1 MIENKLNLAK
11 AYHDQGYNC
20 AQAVAL
26 PFCKEMGLDAA
37 LVKRA
42 TEGFGAGMGGRTQTC
57 GALSGA
63 VFVAGM
69 LCASP
74 DDPTSKAATYQVC
87 GEMSADFVAHCGS
100 GVCEVIKGLTGG
112 DMLCS
117 CHDCIAWGV
126 RLVEAYIRNKDA

>member
-1 MIENKLNLAK
+1 MANKQNLAME
-11 AYHDQGYNC
+11 YHNQGYNC

-26 PFCKEMGLDAA
+26 PFCEEMGLEPS

-63 VFVAGM
+63 IFVAGV
-69 LCASP
+69 LKADANNP
-74 DDPTSKAATYQVC
+74 GSKIDTYKVC
-87 GEMSADFVAHCGS
+87 GEMSEQFVQECGS

-112 DMLCS
+112 KMLCS
-117 CHDCIAWGV
+117 CNDCIACGV
-126 RLVEAYIRNKDA
+126 KLVEDMLNK

>member
-1 MIENKLNLAK
+1 MNKLELAM

-26 PFCKEMGLDAA
+26 PFCEEMGLDAA
-37 LVKRA
+37 IVKRA

-63 VFVAGM
+63 IFVAGM
-69 LCASP
+69 LHASP
-74 DDPTSKAATYQVC
+74 TDPATKMSTYGVC
-87 GEMSADFVAHCGS
+87 GKMSADFVAHCGS

-112 DMLCS
+112 EMLCS
-117 CHDCIAWGV
+117 CNECIAYGV
-126 RLVEAYIRNKDA
+126 KLVENLIANK

>member
-1 MIENKLNLAK
+1 MSKLDLAMDF
-11 AYHDQGYNC
+11 HQQGYNC

-26 PFCKEMGLDAA
+26 PFCEEMGLDAA
-37 LVKRA
+37 VIKRA

-69 LCASP
+69 RNADATDPASKMDTYKVCA
-74 DDPTSKAATYQVC
+74 K
-87 GEMSADFVAHCGS
+87 MSEEFVAHCGS

-117 CHDCIAWGV
+117 CNECIACGV
-126 RLVEAYIRNKDA
+126 TLVEEMIANK

>member
-1 MIENKLNLAK
+1 MTKHEMAMDFHK
-11 AYHDQGYNC
+11 QGYNC

-26 PFCKEMGLDAA
+26 PFCDEMGLDAA

-69 LCASP
+69 LNA
-74 DDPTSKAATYQVC
+74 DATNPTSKMDTYKVC
-87 GEMSADFVAHCGS
+87 AKMSEDFVAHCGS
-100 GVCEVIKGLTGG
+100 GVCAEIKGLTGG
-112 DMLCS
+112 KMLCS
-117 CHDCIAWGV
+117 CNECIAYGV
-126 RLVEAYIRNKDA
+126 KLVEQLLANAE

>member
-1 MIENKLNLAK
+1 MNKLDLAME
-11 AYHDQGYNC
+11 YHRQGYNC
-20 AQAVAL
+20 AQAVAM
-26 PFCKEMGLDAA
+26 PFCEEIGLDAT

-63 VFVAGM
+63 IFVVGM
-69 LCASP
+69 LRA
-74 DDPTSKAATYQVC
+74 DPTDPASKIATYDVC
-87 GEMSADFVAHCGS
+87 GDMSAQFVAHCGS

-117 CHDCIAWGV
+117 CNDCIAYGV
-126 RLVEAYIRNKDA
+126 KLVEEYARNTK

>member
-1 MIENKLNLAK
+1 MSKHEMAMDFHK
-11 AYHDQGYNC
+11 QGYNC

-26 PFCKEMGLDAA
+26 PFCEEMGLDAA

-69 LCASP
+69 LNA
-74 DDPTSKAATYQVC
+74 DATTPTSKMDTYKVC
-87 GEMSADFVAHCGS
+87 AKMSEEFVAHCGS

-117 CHDCIAWGV
+117 CNECIACGV
-126 RLVEAYIRNKDA
+126 RLVEEFIK

>member
-1 MIENKLNLAK
+1 MNKLDLAMD
-11 AYHDQGYNC
+11 YHNQGYNC

-26 PFCKEMGLDAA
+26 PFCEEMGLDTA
-37 LVKRA
+37 LVKKA

-69 LCASP
+69 LNASP
-74 DDPTSKAATYQVC
+74 TDPTSKMGTYKVC
-87 GEMSADFVAHCGS
+87 AKMSEEFIAHCGS

-112 DMLCS
+112 KMLCS
-117 CHDCIAWGV
+117 CNDCIACGV
-126 RLVEAYIRNKDA
+126 KLAEDYIANK